1 MYLYGDEWGK
11 AANVDALGL
20 ANQKVVKKLTIFAD
34 DILVKQYLQDVMGAD
49 FDPEQVFAPRA
60 TVLNDSDSGVEPP
73 QNAARM
79 ERELAAQR
87 AAAAAAAGTRCAN
100 MCNVSK

>member
-60 TVLNDSDSGVEPP
+60 TVLNESDDNNGGVEPP
-73 QNAARM
+73 QNAARI
-79 ERELAAQR
+79 ERELAARR
-87 AAAAAAAGTRCAN
+87 ASQAASAAGFLL
-100 MCNVSK
+100 SISY